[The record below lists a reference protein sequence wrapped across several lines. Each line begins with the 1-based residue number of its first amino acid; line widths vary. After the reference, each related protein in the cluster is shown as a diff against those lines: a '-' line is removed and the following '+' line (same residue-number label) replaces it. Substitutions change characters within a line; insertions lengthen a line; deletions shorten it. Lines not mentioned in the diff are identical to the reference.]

1 MVHPPGQIPVLE
13 NDYLWQTTHETR
25 WSYGNIAG
33 PTKVA
38 YANRM
43 GCPIPILQ
51 WQLKRHNLRLASYSS
66 DAEGSVRMLCDRCQK
81 FQLMQPKPNPYL
93 GWQGCGQCI
102 NKTTYIDASGQVN
115 QQFVRYNRTVLLS

>member
-1 MVHPPGQIPVLE
+1 MMSVIHPPGQVPVLE
-13 NDYLWQTTHETR
+13 DDYIWHATFETR
-25 WSYGNIAG
+25 WSYGNVSG
-33 PTKVA
+33 PTKIF

-66 DAEGSVRMLCDRCQK
+66 DAEGSVRMLCDRCQR
-81 FQLMQPKPNPYL
+81 FQLMNPRPNPYL

-102 NKTTYIDASGQVN
+102 TKTTFIDTTGQVK
-115 QQFVRYNRTVLLS
+115 L